1 MRREMGGRF
10 KKEGTCVY
18 LRQIH
23 VDILQKTAKFCK
35 AIFLQSKIELLKK
48 KKHTLSRF
56 ETHFLD
62 TPKENLFNFVDA
74 VTIHIHFGAD
84 KNEI

>member
-1 MRREMGGRF
+1 MYTYDRF
-10 KKEGTCVY
+10 MLIFCRKQQNFVK
-18 LRQIH
+18 QFSFN
-23 VDILQKTAKFCK
+23 QK
-35 AIFLQSKIELLKK
+35 LNYLKK

-62 TPKENLFNFVDA
+62 SPKENLFNFVDA